1 MVSNYNSDTS
11 SERPVQTVKHAGL
24 EFNQG
29 CLSLPSSC
37 WGSIFTNP
45 DIFPDKVPNKSWW
58 NYKVGPPSYKLV
70 YKPQ

>member
-24 EFNQG
+24 EFINQG

-37 WGSIFTNP
+37 WCSTNP
-45 DIFPDKVPNKSWW
+45 DIFPDEVPNKSWW
-58 NYKVGPPSYKLV
+58 NYPLV
-70 YKPQ
+70 I